1 MTSEL
6 MADWE
11 ARTIDGIRTRR
22 AVESDWDA
30 LRDRYARAFG
40 GVKTKN
46 FDAWKQQ
53 FQLQDIAVI
62 EDVTEPRA
70 PRIVGT
76 AAIMRTTV
84 TVPGGAQL
92 EAAAC
97 AQGMVATTHQK
108 RGIYAKVQA
117 ELMAVAGETGA
128 DVFAAMP
135 GPGGNYAYLGV
146 TTYTRHLVID
156 RRHSKLR
163 VVEPDSAPVREVGLP
178 ETLSE
183 LRRIYARWQRMTP
196 GALARSEF
204 FWPSS
209 FGDDAFLLA
218 HPDGYV
224 IYDLVG
230 DTVVV
235 RDFCAVT
242 LSAHRELLRCL
253 LGHGEYAEIHLD
265 TALDDPTPLL
275 LADPRTAAVRGVDA
289 GVWGWILN
297 LPKAIGL
304 RAFAADF
311 HGVLEVADPWGMT
324 AGSYALEIAGGVGR
338 WEPAADGARADA
350 RIGPLEL
357 TTAYFG
363 AHTVAELERA
373 GGVEELTTGAVAALN
388 RAFTTTR
395 RPFNTT
401 PF

>member
-11 ARTIDGIRTRR
+11 SRTIDGIRTRR
-22 AVESDWDA
+22 AVESDWAA

-40 GVKTKN
+40 GVRTKD
-46 FDAWKQQ
+46 FHAWKQQ
-53 FQLQDIAVI
+53 FRLADIAVV
-62 EDVTEPRA
+62 EDVTEPHA
-70 PRIVGT
+70 PRLVGT
-76 AAIMRTTV
+76 AAIIRTTV

-117 ELMAVAGETGA
+117 ELMAIATETGA
-128 DVFAAMP
+128 DFFAAMP
-135 GPGGNYAYLGV
+135 GPGGNYPYLGV
-146 TTYTRHLVID
+146 TTHTRHLAID
-156 RRHSKLR
+156 RRRSKLR
-163 VVEPDSAPVREVGLP
+163 VAEPDSSSVREVGLP
-178 ETLSE
+178 EALSE
-183 LRRIYARWQRMTP
+183 VRRIYARWQRITP

-204 FWPSS
+204 YWPSAYDA
-209 FGDDAFLLA
+209 DDFLIV

-235 RDFCAVT
+235 RDFCALTVG
-242 LSAHRELLRCL
+242 AQRELLRCL
-253 LGHGEYAEIHLD
+253 LGHGEYTEIRMD
-265 TALDDPTPLL
+265 TAPDDPTPLL
-275 LADPRTAAVRGVDA
+275 LEDPRTAAVTGVDA
-289 GVWGWILN
+289 GVWGWIIN
-297 LPKAIGL
+297 LPKAIGI

-311 HGVLEVADPWGMT
+311 DGVVQVADPWGMS
-324 AGSYALEIAGGVGR
+324 AGDFGLRIAGGGGH
-338 WEPAADGARADA
+338 WEPAPAGAHPDV

-363 AHTVAELERA
+363 AHTLGELQRA
-373 GGVEELTTGAVAALN
+373 GRVEELTAGAVAALD
-388 RAFTTTR
+388 RAFVTPL